1 MTAVNYYKL
10 DIVKKLLEKN
20 LKKKFKKQKKII
32 FKKKQD
38 FSDYFTI

>member
-20 LKKKFKKQKKII
+20 LKKNFKRQKKII
-32 FKKKQD
+32 LKNKQD
-38 FSDYFTI
+38 FSDYFTL